1 MPLSLRLLQ
10 GLLAQA
16 KIQPQ
21 NLPDPA
27 QDPTLRVNVE
37 SNPYRM
43 ASPDPLKLPADLSAR
58 NPLQYQPATAD
69 LPSMSMPAQEAL
81 SQKMDQYPTFGPGFG
96 SRLVSSLAA
105 GSEGYARGPMAGLQ
119 TGQAYLRAPYQ
130 EKVERF
136 NSQAVPLMHRAGVES
151 DNFKRSL
158 ERAKMQSELGIHN
171 TKNMVDVENANS
183 RMDQEGTRRENA
195 QTAAQQAN
203 TRLFGLNQPNFTF
216 KETAGTEGGVPNEI
230 VGFDTK
236 SHEVKRTGVEG
247 QGKWRSLEDLKDLIG
262 YRYKEFG
269 KMLRDI
275 PQRDVFSSIE
285 NSLRMEGIRNPQIY
299 GKFFGPDGYI
309 LPPTELKRFT
319 SPEDVETIRRL
330 FDAAL
335 TKSKEAVTKSKD
347 LKRGIVNPNQILTTP
362 GGNTILNPN
371 DDDVPSTNDEEQ

>member
-1 MPLSLRLLQ
+1 MPLPFKLIQ
-10 GLLAQA
+10 GFLAQA
-16 KIQPQ
+16 KRQPLD
-21 NLPDPA
+21 LPDPS
-27 QDPTLRVNVE
+27 QEPLRVNVE
-37 SNPYRM
+37 EHPYRM
-43 ASPDPLKLPADLSAR
+43 QSPDPLGLPADLSAR

-69 LPSMSMPAQEAL
+69 IPSMEMPAQEAL
-81 SQKMDQYPTFGPGFG
+81 SQRMDQYPVYNPGFAT
-96 SRLVSSLAA
+96 RLVASLGGGGDAYFGGAA
-105 GSEGYARGPMAGLQ
+105 KGLQ

-130 EKVERF
+130 EKVDKF
-136 NSQAVPLMHRAGVES
+136 QSQAVPLMHRAGVES

-183 RMDQEGTRRENA
+183 RMAQEDTRRENA

-203 TRLFGLNQPNFTF
+203 VRLYGANQPNFSY

-247 QGKWRSLEDLKDLIG
+247 QGKWRDIEELKDLIG

-347 LKRGIVNPNQILTTP
+347 LKRGIANPNQILTTP